1 MPTAEEYR
9 RYADECLAWAKQA
22 VTDSERETYLQ
33 MAQDWLRAATLAEM
47 PSIPNQDI
55 NLGT

>member
-1 MPTAEEYR
+1 
-9 RYADECLAWAKQA
+9 